1 MHVHVTLRAWV
12 CTEYWQLAAINP
24 CLSLPVSTLFVL
36 VNNNLRRWGQTHTL
50 MHIHT
55 HTRTHTRTHTHAHTH
70 NTHTLTHTQT
80 HTHTHTHYYIHKF
93 VTLYSNIH
101 GGAIFTISMVT
112 YIPTLL

>member
-36 VNNNLRRWGQTHTL
+36 VNNNLRGWG
-50 MHIHT
+50 HT
-55 HTRTHTRTHTHAHTH
+55 HTRNTHTHTTHTHTHTR
-70 NTHTLTHTQT
+70 NTHTRNTHTQ
-80 HTHTHTHYYIHKF
+80 HTHTHYYIHKF

-101 GGAIFTISMVT
+101 GGAIFRISMVT